1 MGDGPNGRNSPHGP
15 GRPPL
20 FATEQTV
27 AQAKALYANLLDEV
41 DDLKQRAVE
50 FRERAAAVEGEA
62 ATAEKDV
69 RVVVG
74 PQGELRKL
82 EIDPR
87 AYRRLGPTELA
98 DEILALSRKAR
109 QSAADKIQDVTRE
122 VLGRDFDV
130 EAHLEGRPQPPR
142 TSRLPTPG
150 QSMAEWLDRL
160 KEGRL

>member
-1 MGDGPNGRNSPHGP
+1 MSDGSEHHHDAH
-15 GRPPL
+15 RPPT

-27 AQAKALYANLLDEV
+27 AQAKAVYANLLDEV
-41 DDLKQRAVE
+41 DSLKQRAAE
-50 FRERAAAVEGEA
+50 FRDRAAAVEGEA

-74 PQGELRKL
+74 PQGELRTL

-98 DEILALSRKAR
+98 EEILALSRKAH
-109 QSAADKIQDVTRE
+109 QSAGEQIQAATRE

-130 EAHLEGRPQPPR
+130 EAYLAGRPQPPR
-142 TSRLPTPG
+142 ASRLPTAG

>member
-1 MGDGPNGRNSPHGP
+1 MSES
-15 GRPPL
+15 RPPT

-27 AQAKALYANLLDEV
+27 AQAKAVYANLLDEV
-41 DDLKQRAVE
+41 DGLRQRAAE

-82 EIDPR
+82 DIDPR

-98 DEILALSRKAR
+98 EEILALSRTAR
-109 QSAADKIQDVTRE
+109 RAAAEQIEHATRE
-122 VLGRDFDV
+122 ILGRDFDV

-142 TSRLPTPG
+142 ESRLPTAG

>member
-1 MGDGPNGRNSPHGP
+1 MSDGPDGA
-15 GRPPL
+15 GRPPM

-27 AQAKALYANLLDEV
+27 AQAKTLYASLLDEV

-74 PQGELRKL
+74 PQGDLRKL

-98 DEILALSRKAR
+98 EEILALSKEAR
-109 QSAADKIQDVTRE
+109 QSAGDQIQDATRE

-130 EAHLEGRPQPPR
+130 EAYLDGRPQPPR
-142 TSRLPTPG
+142 ASRLPTAG

>member
-1 MGDGPNGRNSPHGP
+1 MSDGPGGAGRLPT
-15 GRPPL
+15 

-41 DDLKQRAVE
+41 DDLKQRAEE
-50 FRERAAAVEGEA
+50 FRERAAAVRGEA
-62 ATAEKDV
+62 ASAEQDV

-74 PQGELRKL
+74 PQGELRAL

-87 AYRRLGPTELA
+87 AYRRLSPTELA
-98 DEILALSRKAR
+98 EEILALSRKAHAGAGEQIR
-109 QSAADKIQDVTRE
+109 TATRE

-130 EAHLEGRPQPPR
+130 EAHLAGRPQPPR
-142 TSRLPTPG
+142 ASRLPTAG